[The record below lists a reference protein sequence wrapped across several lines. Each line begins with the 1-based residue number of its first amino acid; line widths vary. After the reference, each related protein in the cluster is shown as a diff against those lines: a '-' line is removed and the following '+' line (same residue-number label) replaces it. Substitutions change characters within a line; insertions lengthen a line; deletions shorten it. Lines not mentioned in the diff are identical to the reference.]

1 MASKYQENERAKA
14 VDLIKS
20 GNKVF
25 YGAKAG
31 KKFRGNNRDF
41 VLYDSLKNIY
51 QPIVKDVVDYF
62 DKNIISWWGG
72 KNPTGHVLSSQIAYL
87 NHLFQIR
94 NDKLAVLKILE
105 NISPDFID
113 VFQIDTDKFLPAYIQ
128 FEAVSDNDYLNEGQ
142 PTRGSNCTSIDALI
156 YAKHKNGEKWLIP
169 IEWKYTEFYNDA
181 DKSIEDS
188 DKKSVGH
195 VKGDEAKGIER
206 LNRYCYNTKG
216 RLIDD
221 SKYLKTVEQYR
232 NSVYF
237 FEPFYQLMRQ
247 TLWAEQMIKNKNRE
261 TLKADNFINL
271 HVIPENN
278 EDLLKKVYKC
288 SGLDM
293 EKTWRNQLIDQSKY
307 RIISPE
313 LLLNGI
319 DSKKYNDLLV
329 YLKTRYQ

>member
-14 VDLIKS
+14 VGLIKS
-20 GNKVF
+20 GNQVF

-31 KKFRGNNRDF
+31 KKFRGDNRAF
-41 VLYDSLKNIY
+41 VLYDGLKNIY

-72 KNPTGHVLSSQIAYL
+72 KYPTGHVLSSQIACL

-94 NDKLAVLKILE
+94 NDKIAVLTIIK
-105 NISPDFID
+105 NISADFID

-128 FEAVSDNDYLNEGQ
+128 FEAVSDYDYLNEGQ
-142 PTRGSNCTSIDALI
+142 PTRGNNCTSIDTLI
-156 YAKHKNGEKWLIP
+156 FAKHKNGEKWLIP
-169 IEWKYTEFYNDA
+169 IEWKYTEFYNNT

-188 DKKSVGH
+188 NKKKVGH
-195 VKGDEAKGIER
+195 LKGDEAKGKER

-216 RLIDD
+216 RLMDN
-221 SKYLKTVEQYR
+221 SNYLKTLKQYR

-247 TLWAEQMIKNKNRE
+247 TLWVEQMIKNMNQE
-261 TLKADNFINL
+261 TLKADNFIHV
-271 HVIPENN
+271 HVIPAENK
-278 EDLLKKVYKC
+278 DLLNKKYKC

-293 EKTWRNQLIDQSKY
+293 ETTWRNQLNDQTKY
-307 RIISPE
+307 QIVTPSE
-313 LLLNGI
+313 LLNGI
-319 DSKKYNDLLV
+319 DSLKYKDLLN
-329 YLKTRYQ
+329 YLKFRYL

>member
-31 KKFRGNNRDF
+31 KKFRVNNRDF

-72 KNPTGHVLSSQIAYL
+72 KNPTGHVLSSQIACL

-142 PTRGSNCTSIDALI
+142 PTRGRNCTSIDALI

-221 SKYLKTVEQYR
+221 SKYLKTVKQYR